1 MLFFY
6 HSEKKSSVSV
16 VSEAE
21 MYNEFLEYLKQ
32 ELASTD
38 DSVVV
43 SIKKHLKCCMRY
55 TGWQREKA
63 FHTQNNTGA
72 SHGNLRPVA
81 QTKACSTIGKGSSKL
96 FKERNVILVFIYFSH
111 RESRKNFKCIQ

>member
-1 MLFFY
+1 MLLFY
-6 HSEKKSSVSV
+6 HSEKKSSVFV

-38 DSVVV
+38 DSVVA
-43 SIKKHLKCCMRY
+43 SNIKKHLKCCMRY
-55 TGWQREKA
+55 TGWQGGKA

-81 QTKACSTIGKGSSKL
+81 QTKACSTNGKGSKL
-96 FKERNVILVFIYFSH
+96 FKE
-111 RESRKNFKCIQ
+111 